1 MPRILPSNIY
11 DGCPSPGEREL
22 FAILKNDRGID
33 SWTILHSLDLADHI
47 RQVSGEADFVIL
59 IPGLG
64 VLCLEVKACHAVIRG
79 DEGWYYG
86 KDPVPHQK
94 GPFRQA
100 SEAMHSIRKRVVSS
114 RPGLS
119 GVLFWS
125 AVIFP
130 YLDFTIRSSE
140 WLEWQ
145 VIDSTKMRSRGL
157 SESIKHVLRCA
168 REHISAKAGSLSK
181 ALLETRPTIAECNEI
196 AEILRPNF
204 ELTVSPRSRIKKM
217 KDELIAFTV
226 EQYAALD
233 ALETNDRILFRG
245 PAGTGKT
252 LLAMEAAKRASQS
265 GKRVL
270 LICFNRLL
278 REWIA
283 GQLEQASP
291 TVTVHTFHSY
301 ALSIAGIVP
310 SPTQAAS
317 STFWQD
323 ELPSYALAT
332 LLTSDAGRPVLF
344 DELIVDEAQD
354 ILVSQYLDLLEF
366 SIPNGLDGGRW
377 RFFADFD
384 NQAIFNLNAAVEP
397 VAAMKQHVTAFA
409 ECSLRNNC
417 RNPPRIACLTHLLG
431 RLAPDYSKVLRRDNG
446 VEPEIMF
453 YRDVSHQEELLLGKL
468 KQFQGEGF
476 DAADMIVL
484 SSRSDLMSGA
494 ANISDVKWKQRMKP
508 LSLRNKGDIG
518 FASIHAFK
526 GLEALVVIVTDLSRL
541 DPTSSADLFYIGVT
555 RAVDRLV
562 VLMSEDARQD
572 VIKSLQKR

>member
-1 MPRILPSNIY
+1 MPRMLPSNIY

-64 VLCLEVKACHAVIRG
+64 VLCLEVKACHSVIRG

-100 SEAMHSIRKRVVSS
+100 SEAMHSIRKRVISS

-145 VIDSTKMRSRGL
+145 VIDSKKMQSRGL

-168 REHISAKAGSLSK
+168 REHISVKAGSLSK
-181 ALLETRPTIAECNEI
+181 ALLETRPTAAECNEI
-196 AEILRPNF
+196 AEALRPNF
-204 ELTVSPRSRIKKM
+204 ELTVSPRSRIKKIR
-217 KDELIAFTV
+217 DELIAFTV

-233 ALETNDRILFRG
+233 ALEANDRILFRG

-252 LLAMEAAKRASQS
+252 LLAIEAAKRASQS

-278 REWIA
+278 KEWIA

-301 ALSIAGIVP
+301 ALSIADIVP
-310 SPTQAAS
+310 SPMQAAS
-317 STFWQD
+317 NTFWQD
-323 ELPSYALAT
+323 ELPSHALAAF
-332 LLTSDAGRPVLF
+332 LTSDARRPVLF

-377 RFFADFD
+377 RFFADFE
-384 NQAIFNLNAAVEP
+384 NQAIFNSDPAVEP
-397 VAAMKQHVTAFA
+397 LAAMKEHVTAFA

-417 RNPPRIACLTHLLG
+417 RNPPRIACLAHLLG
-431 RLAPDYSKVLRRDNG
+431 RLTPDYSKVLRPDNG
-446 VEPEIMF
+446 VEPEIVF
-453 YRDVSHQEELLLGKL
+453 YRDIGHQEELLLGKL
-468 KQFQGEGF
+468 KQFQVDGF

-484 SSRSDLMSGA
+484 SPRSDLMSGA
-494 ANISDVKWKQRMKP
+494 ANISDVKWKQRVKP

-526 GLEALVVIVTDLSRL
+526 GLEALVVIITDLSRF
-541 DPTSSADLFYIGVT
+541 DPTSTADLFYIGVT
-555 RAVDRLV
+555 RAVERLV
-562 VLMSEDARQD
+562 VFMSEDARQD

>member
-1 MPRILPSNIY
+1 MPRMLPSNIY

-64 VLCLEVKACHAVIRG
+64 VLCLEVKACHAVTRG
-79 DEGWYYG
+79 DGGWYYG

-94 GPFRQA
+94 GPFKQA

-140 WLEWQ
+140 WLAWQ

-157 SESIKHVLRCA
+157 SESIRHVLRCA
-168 REHISAKAGSLSK
+168 REHISAKTGSLSK
-181 ALLETRPTIAECNEI
+181 ALMETRPTIAECNEI
-196 AEILRPNF
+196 VEILRPNF

-245 PAGTGKT
+245 PAGTAKT

-278 REWIA
+278 KEWIA
-283 GQLEQASP
+283 GQLGQASP
-291 TVTVHTFHSY
+291 TITVHTFHSY

-317 STFWQD
+317 STFWKD
-323 ELPSYALAT
+323 ELPSYALAA
-332 LLTSDAGRPVLF
+332 LLTSDAERPVLF

-377 RFFADFD
+377 RFFADFE
-384 NQAIFNLNAAVEP
+384 NQAIFNLNATVEP
-397 VAAMKQHVTAFA
+397 LAVMKQHVTAFA

-417 RNPPRIACLTHLLG
+417 RNPPRIACLAHLLG
-431 RLAPDYSKVLRRDNG
+431 CLAPDYSKVLRPDNG
-446 VEPEIMF
+446 AEPEIMF

-468 KQFQGEGF
+468 KQFQGDGF
-476 DAADMIVL
+476 DPADMIVL
-484 SSRSDLMSGA
+484 SPRSDIMSGA
-494 ANISDVKWKQRMKP
+494 ANILDVKWKQRMKP

-526 GLEALVVIVTDLSRL
+526 GLEALVVIVTDFSRL

-555 RAVDRLV
+555 RAVERLV